1 MVIGHQQAV
10 PLLFESRLLYYRERG
25 AHAYGPFPF
34 WISSWFLELPQVLIN
49 TLIFSLIMYNMAGL
63 RTSEGAYGFFWGV
76 MVLTSTAGLF
86 MAQFIAA
93 LAPTAEIAI
102 GKIIIRS

>member
-1 MVIGHQQAV
+1 MVIGHQQQV
-10 PLLFESRLLYYRERG
+10 PQLFESRLLYYRERG
-25 AHAYGPFPF
+25 AHAYGAFPF

-49 TLIFSLIMYNMAGL
+49 TLIFSAIMYNMSGL
-63 RTSEGAYGFFWGV
+63 SQAEGAYAFFWGV

-102 GKIIIRS
+102 GIF